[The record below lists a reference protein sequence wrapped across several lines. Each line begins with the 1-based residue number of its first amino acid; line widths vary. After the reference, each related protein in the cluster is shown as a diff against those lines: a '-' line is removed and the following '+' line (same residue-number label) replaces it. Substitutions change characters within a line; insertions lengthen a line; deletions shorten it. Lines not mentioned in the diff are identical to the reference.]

1 MNRKHF
7 YKKNILNNILNKDSK
22 ILVLGADKLDE
33 NLFNELGFKNVTFS
47 NYNIKNNTNFEN
59 FLMQD
64 IPFPNNSFDFCV
76 AHACVHHSSKPHNS
90 ILEMFRVSN
99 KGILVIEAN
108 DCLLTR
114 LACKFGYAEEFE
126 NSAIIKNKNHGG
138 VDNTNVPNYVYR
150 WTEREVYKLISSYE
164 PNVKHEIKFNYSND
178 LKFTDNILIKFIFF
192 IFFKFFKK
200 QQNLFSFFI
209 KKI

>member
-1 MNRKHF
+1 MSRKHF

-33 NLFNELGFKNVTFS
+33 NLFNEMGFKNVTFS
-47 NYNIKNNTNFEN
+47 NYNRNNDSNFEN

-114 LACKFGYAEEFE
+114 LACKLGYAEEFE
-126 NSAIIKNKNHGG
+126 NSAIIKNKTHGG

-150 WTEREVYKLISSYE
+150 WTEREVYKLI
-164 PNVKHEIKFNYSND
+164 
-178 LKFTDNILIKFIFF
+178 L
-192 IFFKFFKK
+192 
-200 QQNLFSFFI
+200 NLM
-209 KKI
+209 

>member
-1 MNRKHF
+1 MSRKHF

-33 NLFNELGFKNVTFS
+33 NLFNEMGFKNVTFS
-47 NYNIKNNTNFEN
+47 NYNRNNDSNFEN

-114 LACKFGYAEEFE
+114 LACKLGYAEEFE
-126 NSAIIKNKNHGG
+126 NSAIIKNKTHGG

-178 LKFTDNILIKFIFF
+178 LKFTDNILIKFIFS

>member
-47 NYNIKNNTNFEN
+47 NYNSKNDTNFEN

>member
-47 NYNIKNNTNFEN
+47 NYNSKNNTNFEN